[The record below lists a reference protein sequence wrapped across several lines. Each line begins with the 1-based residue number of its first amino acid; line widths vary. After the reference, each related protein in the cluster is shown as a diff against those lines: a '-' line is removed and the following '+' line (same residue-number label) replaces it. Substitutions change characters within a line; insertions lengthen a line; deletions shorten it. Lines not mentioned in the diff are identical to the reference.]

1 MMLLFDQ
8 NISFKVA
15 KKIQDIFP
23 AAKHLSDLKLE
34 GAKDIEVW
42 EFAKNNN
49 YCIVTFD
56 FDFIDIST
64 LKGSPPK
71 IIWLR
76 IGNST
81 TEKIALRLQSDAKLI
96 KDFLISHDTAF
107 LEIK

>member
-1 MMLLFDQ
+1 MKLLFDQ

-15 KKIQDIFP
+15 KKIQDVFFG
-23 AAKHLSDLKLE
+23 AKHLSDLRLE
-34 GAKDIEVW
+34 GSKDIEIW
-42 EFAKNNN
+42 EFAKNNG

-56 FDFIDIST
+56 FDFIDLST

-76 IGNST
+76 LGNST
-81 TEKIALRLQSDAKLI
+81 SEKIASRLKSDANLI
-96 KDFLISHDTAF
+96 ADFLISEDTAF

>member
-1 MMLLFDQ
+1 MTLLFDQ

-23 AAKHLSDLKLE
+23 GAKHLSDLRLE
-34 GAKDIEVW
+34 GSKDIEIW
-42 EFAKNNN
+42 EFAKNND

-56 FDFIDIST
+56 FDFIDLST

-76 IGNST
+76 LGNST
-81 TEKIALRLQSDAKLI
+81 TEKISSRLQSDAKLI
-96 KDFLISHDTAF
+96 TDFLTSDDAAF

>member
-15 KKIQDIFP
+15 KKIQDVFP
-23 AAKHLSDLKLE
+23 GSQHLSDLRLE
-34 GAKDIEVW
+34 GVKDIDIW

-56 FDFIDIST
+56 FDFIDLST
-64 LKGSPPK
+64 LKGFPPK

-76 IGNST
+76 LGNTT
-81 TEKIALRLQSDAKLI
+81 TEKIISRLQTDSKLI
-96 KDFLISHDTAF
+96 ADFLESPDIAF